1 MMQILRISL
10 ALLATTVS
18 HLTGPALVFF
28 DCSDDAY
35 DYR

>member
-1 MMQILRISL
+1 MQILLITL
-10 ALLATTVS
+10 ALLVATVS
-18 HLTGPALVFF
+18 HLTGPVPVVF